1 MNIKGKYRDILTRN
15 GKLIADFGWK
25 SNEIVEDYGRFLAAL
40 MKKDFHDQV
49 GLEFIVVGN
58 FDDFTVFKE
67 KVAGYF
73 DWLNKDNSGP
83 RWENKKWIWAKKII
97 AVNDIKYLDSE
108 EKEVDPVTNRIKI
121 DVIFERNEPYEAT
134 FDFKEFSLI
143 GINKNPVDGRFLID
157 RMFFINY
164 VNHGVITKDKNMKLS
179 RTIKLTFP
187 IEKEEDHE

>member
-1 MNIKGKYRDILTRN
+1 MNIKGKYRDVLTRN
-15 GKLIADFGWK
+15 GKLIVNFGWK

-40 MKKDFHDQV
+40 MKKDFSDQV
-49 GLEFIVVGN
+49 GIEFIAVSN

-73 DWLNKDNSGP
+73 DWLNQGNSGP
-83 RWENKKWIWAKKII
+83 LWENKKWIWAKNI

-108 EKEVDPVTNRIKI
+108 EREVDSVTNRIKI
-121 DVIFERNEPYEAT
+121 DVIFERNEPSEET
-134 FDFKEFSLI
+134 FNFKEFSLL
-143 GINKNPVDGRFLID
+143 GINKNPDDGTFLTD